1 MEVYDRV
8 TTFEG
13 VAALLIVIGV
23 KVRLLELESAEPEA
37 GHLKKLL
44 YQCGTKVPQTSSQSM
59 HSRSFQRI
67 SSMLFQNI
75 ASSIPFSA

>member
-37 GHLKKLL
+37 GHLKKHRRLQ
-44 YQCGTKVPQTSSQSM
+44 YV
-59 HSRSFQRI
+59 RI
-67 SSMLFQNI
+67 L
-75 ASSIPFSA
+75 P